1 MAASHTLAQPFSIP
15 QISKLGVLTLYGYG
29 VRVTMQAGH
38 LQLEDGIGPERRKLR
53 LPRVGHGL
61 KRLVCVAEDGF
72 ATFDALRWLA
82 DVGASFVMLKRS
94 GKVLLVTGPTASSD
108 ARLRRAQALAT
119 LTGTALEISRELI
132 FQKLEGQERVARHK
146 LDDAKAADA
155 IAALRED
162 LSSADSINQLRL
174 RESQA
179 GAAYWSAFHEL
190 PVLFPKSELRRTPE
204 HWRTFGTRK
213 SPLSGSPRLAVNPA
227 NAMLNYLYALL
238 EIEAR
243 LAAAALGLDP
253 GMGMMHTDLPARDS
267 LACDLMEP
275 VRPHVDSYLLDW
287 IMRTPLKREW
297 FYEMPDGN
305 CRLMLPFTAQL
316 SETSPQWARAV
327 APIAEWVAHALWSTA
342 AKPAREALL
351 PTRLTQSRRS
361 MSKGGTGVLA
371 SEPIKLPERF
381 CRTCGVVLKDGE
393 QHCAECAKPELRQHM
408 LEIAKI
414 GRTLTHSAQ
423 AQARR
428 SVSRRR
434 QASALSAWKRE
445 DQPAWLTETVYV
457 EKIQPALRSFPAS
470 RIASALS
477 VSHPYAVDIR
487 SGKKRPHPRHW
498 EALARLAGVK
508 HKRETFFNAELA

>member
-1 MAASHTLAQPFSIP
+1 MAASHTLAQPFGIP

-94 GKVLLVTGPTASSD
+94 GKVPVVTGPTASSD

-119 LTGTALEISRELI
+119 LTGTALAISRELI
-132 FQKLEGQERVARHK
+132 FQKLEGQDRVARHK
-146 LDDAKAADA
+146 LGDANAADT

-162 LSSADSINQLRL
+162 LSSADNINQVRL

-179 GAAYWSAFHEL
+179 GAVYWSAFHGL

-204 HWRTFGTRK
+204 HWQTFGTRK

-243 LAAAALGLDP
+243 LAAVALGLDP

-275 VRPHVDSYLLDW
+275 VRPQVDTYLLDW
-287 IMRTPLKREW
+287 ILRTPLKREW

-342 AKPAREALL
+342 ANPSREGLL
-351 PTRLTQSRRS
+351 PTRLTQTHRS
-361 MSKGGTGVLA
+361 LSKGGTGVLA
-371 SEPIKLPERF
+371 SKRIKPPERF
-381 CRTCGVVLKDGE
+381 CRTCGIVLKNGE
-393 QHCAECAKPELRQHM
+393 RHCAECAKPEHRKHM
-408 LEIAKI
+408 LEIAKV
-414 GRTLTHSAQ
+414 GRLVTHNPE

-428 SVSRRR
+428 SASRRR
-434 QASALSAWKRE
+434 QAAALSAWRSE
-445 DQPAWLTETVYV
+445 NQPAWLTETVYV
-457 EKIQPALRSFPAS
+457 EKIQPALPAFPAS
-470 RIASALS
+470 RIASALA
-477 VSHPYAVDIR
+477 VSHPYAVDVR
-487 SGKKRPHPRHW
+487 SGKRRPHPRHW
-498 EALARLAGVK
+498 LALA
-508 HKRETFFNAELA
+508 ELTQTSSKD